1 MNRLQGKV
9 ALVTGAGRGIG
20 KGIAL
25 AYAREGAFVVC
36 TARTDGEVN
45 AVADRIV
52 AQGGGAR
59 AVTADVTD
67 PDEVRRLFEV
77 GLEGKGRL
85 DILVANAGRG
95 AGTDKATVAE
105 SDPAIWT
112 DLLHVNLLG
121 AYHCAREAIPHLLR
135 AEAGKIIM
143 MGSGSR
149 LRTPPRLSAYSAAKA
164 GLWALTRTLASEL
177 KPHHIAVNEIIPG
190 PVLKEHMLTPEKLK
204 EIEDKEGDR
213 AAQRRVAQ
221 GAGGPRGAGAL
232 PRDAAPPGADRAELQ
247 SVAGLIEGVG
257 GVPDGEGED
266 RVHVASHGQRVG
278 KG

>member
-25 AYAREGAFVVC
+25 ACAREGAFVIC
-36 TARTDGEVN
+36 TARTAGEVN
-45 AVADRIV
+45 GVAETIV
-52 AQGGGAR
+52 AQGGDAR

-67 PDEVRRLFEV
+67 ADEVRRLFET
-77 GLEGKGRL
+77 GLEGRACL

-95 AGTDKATVAE
+95 AGTEKAMVAD
-105 SDPAIWT
+105 SDPAAWT

-121 AYHCAREAIPHLLR
+121 AYLCTREAIPYLR
-135 AEAGKIIM
+135 RADAAKIIM

-177 KPHHIAVNEIIPG
+177 KSHSIAVNEIIPG
-190 PVLKEHMLTPEKLK
+190 PVLKEHMLTPEKLR
-204 EIEDKEGDR
+204 EIEE
-213 AAQRRVAQ
+213 
-221 GAGGPRGAGAL
+221 AGGGIELPNGEWHKCPSDLVGLALFLATQPRLGPTG
-232 PRDAAPPGADRAELQ
+232 Q
-247 SVAGLIEGVG
+247 SFSLL
-257 GVPDGEGED
+257 
-266 RVHVASHGQRVG
+266 RH
-278 KG
+278 